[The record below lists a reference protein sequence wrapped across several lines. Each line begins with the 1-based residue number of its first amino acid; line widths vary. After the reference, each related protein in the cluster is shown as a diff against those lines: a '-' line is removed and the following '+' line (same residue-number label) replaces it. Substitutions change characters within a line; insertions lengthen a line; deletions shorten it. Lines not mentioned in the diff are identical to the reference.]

1 MDPYLPTWL
10 ADWGVACLLV
20 PTWAIAAAL
29 DLRAGRRLRAS
40 IFGALAAT
48 TGLALWTHLG
58 PLLVRAPLPAE
69 PTALAV
75 AAGAP
80 FVAFTLLSLARRQAA
95 VAGFDLAAVLPAAL
109 FPHGLPAW
117 GLATVLLGRGH
128 VLPGAARR
136 PLLAGLL
143 LLALATVA
151 HARHADLESRLPMG
165 HEDAVRV
172 VAMASSG
179 MEGVGWLAMTRW
191 ARRDEADRP
200 GV

>member
-10 ADWGVACLLV
+10 AEWGAACLLV
-20 PTWAIAAAL
+20 PTWAALAAL
-29 DLRAGRRLRAS
+29 DLRAGRWLRAS
-40 IFGALAAT
+40 VLGGLAAV
-48 TGLALWTHLG
+48 TGIALWTHLG
-58 PLLVRAPLPAE
+58 PLLVRAPLPTE

-80 FVAFTLLSLARRQAA
+80 FVAFTLLALARRQAP

-136 PLLAGLL
+136 PLMAGLL
-143 LLALATVA
+143 LLAPATVA
-151 HARHADLESRLPMG
+151 DARHADLESRLPLG
-165 HEDAVRV
+165 HDDAVRV

-179 MEGVGWLAMTRW
+179 MEGAGWLALTRW
-191 ARRDEADRP
+191 ARRDEA
-200 GV
+200 